1 MHYRVEETAA
11 KHERIV
17 NEASRVFSE
26 RGFENVSL
34 GDAEGNQVSLI
45 VGNPKALKK
54 RGSGSVVWMPQ
65 S

>member
-1 MHYRVEETAA
+1 MKDTKNMRYRVEETAA

-34 GDAEGNQVSLI
+34 GEVL
-45 VGNPKALKK
+45 KATKF
-54 RGSGSVVWMPQ
+54 R
-65 S
+65 